1 MKIGFIF
8 SGQGSQYVG
17 MGKELYDNYDSFRE
31 ICERANKALGF
42 NITEMMFNGSK
53 DQLNITENTQ
63 PAILTMSS
71 GILSILNENGIK
83 ADVVAGLSLGEYSAL
98 YASSAIDFESCVKL
112 VKNRGKYMQ
121 EAVPVGIGKMA
132 AIIGVSEKKLNEVML
147 KAQEKGVVVICN
159 YNTPKQL
166 VIGGEQEAVDMAMEL
181 SVEAGA
187 RRAIPLKVSGPFHT
201 PLLEPASIKLKNELE
216 NIEFNDMKI
225 PVITNVTAD
234 IIPNKELIKEILVKQ
249 VKSPVKW
256 SDSIRRMIDM
266 GVTTFVEIGPG
277 RTLSGFMREIDRNVK
292 VFNVEDIK
300 SLNKTLEGMKI
311 ENA

>member
-71 GILSILNENGIK
+71 GILSILNENGIE